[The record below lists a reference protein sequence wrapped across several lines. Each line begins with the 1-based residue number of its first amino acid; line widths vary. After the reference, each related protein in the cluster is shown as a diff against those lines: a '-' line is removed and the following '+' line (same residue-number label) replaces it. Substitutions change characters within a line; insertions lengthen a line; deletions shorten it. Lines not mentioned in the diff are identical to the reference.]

1 MHMDFVLPLG
11 KAKVQREGKDLT
23 FVSFSKCVGL
33 CLDAADRLQKE
44 HGISAEVINL
54 RTIRPLDWETVIKSV
69 KKTNRVVC
77 VEEGWPQSGVTAE
90 LVTGICE
97 RAFDQLDHQPE
108 RVTGVDVPMPYAINL
123 EKLAIPTTDNI

>member
-1 MHMDFVLPLG
+1 MDFVLPLG

-97 RAFDQLDHQPE
+97 RAFD
-108 RVTGVDVPMPYAINL
+108 
-123 EKLAIPTTDNI
+123 